1 MLDFGGKNGYNQEK
15 ERMEGDSMSGRAEL
29 LEWIQQNLSLLVAEV
44 ELEIHNN
51 MAGAN
56 IIAEEIV
63 CGLLNR
69 IFDYH
74 LVAANQINTNYP
86 AVDLVDREHSIAVQV
101 TASNTMRKVQHTIEV
116 FRKYRL
122 YENYRTL
129 VIFVMSNRSI
139 PRAVP
144 KTEDFKLQI
153 MNVPSLFKEI
163 TLCETEVLRE
173 IVGYLARKLGSTISE
188 PAVSDDRLPLP
199 EPVASTVKTAP
210 YDQTLQCLCK
220 TIGELP
226 TDSQRVLSFSAL
238 LPESGLKETLFKNAL
253 TASQKRA
260 LTYLVAN
267 DWLLL
272 KNEVV
277 AVHPYIQEASLQLL
291 RPSEEDYE
299 EFLDQ
304 LWNFEKSFR
313 WERVPLL
320 EHRQIKQQ
328 LAQIYA
334 TASVVTNDPRGVLGQ
349 RSAELWMSAN
359 QIHDALRQQQKSIEF
374 LKMSGENDPW
384 ALARAYH
391 FVGDCYSKLRQH
403 KDALDSWQ
411 QTLRL
416 CKNRLAVS
424 PPDLAA
430 AHYYVGCA
438 FIELEEYQPAAKH
451 LELARSLHRKGL
463 SASHPFR
470 EEVQQ
475 KIDTAYSALGQ
486 HGISLNY
493 LHSDLNRE
501 PEARYLWL
509 PIPVG
514 VGLPSFL
521 GREPELA
528 EIFGRLQSREKPVF
542 ITGLQGSGKT
552 ELALQFARNYQH
564 GQVYFTRFDTTFAQT
579 VARMAGGIRPALSQT
594 ELKMHA
600 EEHCR
605 MVLEILRN
613 CSTNDVL
620 IIDDVTANALSQ
632 PDPIYQQ
639 LLELEC
645 RLILITEGAPKG
657 SIGVEPLPYN
667 VLFSIFEKYDAQLD
681 ISQMQALID
690 AVNGHTLT
698 IDLIARTLGR
708 KGSGAVTPEQLL
720 DAFSHN
726 LPVDGGLRKATANS
740 GQIADQLKVIFH
752 LASLGPSAK
761 DVLRCAV
768 LLPPQGISAELFRTA
783 LPERCRNAL
792 HDLSDLG
799 WLSVIDGIAIVQPA
813 IQMIC
818 REELRPTDESCGA
831 FLDALWERYLRDRYD
846 ASLYRQM
853 AEVFSL
859 AVQTLE
865 DRSAEYILRAET
877 LWYAL
882 GEYQSSKELL
892 DTALPEY
899 ERKLPP
905 DSPRLAQL
913 YNTAGRTYSEL
924 GMVANALEY
933 TTRALAICEKIYPSD
948 HPELA
953 ASYSNVGSTYSAL
966 GNYQIAKDYQQKAL
980 KIRLNTL
987 PSDHPDLAASY
998 DSIGNTYSSLGDHM
1012 RALEYQKKALEI
1024 RERALP
1030 EYHPDI
1036 AGSYSAVGS
1045 SYTLLNNYQRA
1056 LDYQQKA
1063 LRLYER
1069 SLPPDHPEIAG
1080 ACLSIGESL
1089 GYIGMYRPALEYLE
1103 KALVIYRN
1111 TLPDGHPV
1119 FTTIRNSITML
1130 RDQIQTEPTH
1140 PV

>member
-1 MLDFGGKNGYNQEK
+1 
-15 ERMEGDSMSGRAEL
+15 MEGDSMSVRTEL
-29 LEWIQQNLSLLVAEV
+29 LNRIQQYLSFLVAEV

-51 MAGAN
+51 MVSTN
-56 IIAEEIV
+56 MIAEEIV

-69 IFDYH
+69 VFDYQ
-74 LVAANQINTNYP
+74 LVFANQINTNSP
-86 AVDLVDREHSIAVQV
+86 AVDLVDQEHSIAVQV
-101 TASNTMRKVQHTIEV
+101 TVSNTVRKVQHTLEV

-122 YENYRTL
+122 YEEYRTL
-129 VIFVMSNRSI
+129 VIFVMSNRPI

-153 MNVPSLFKEI
+153 MNIPSLFKEI
-163 TLCETEVLRE
+163 TLCEAEVLRE
-173 IVGYLARKLGSTISE
+173 IADYLARELGISIKE
-188 PAVSDDRLPLP
+188 PMVSDDRMPLPLP
-199 EPVASTVKTAP
+199 EPVVSTAKAASH
-210 YDQTLQCLCK
+210 DQILQLLCK

-226 TDSQRVLSFSAL
+226 ADSQSVLFFAAL

-253 TASQKRA
+253 TTSQKRA

-272 KNEVV
+272 KNEAV

-291 RPSEEDYE
+291 RSSEEDYG

-334 TASVVTNDPRGVLGQ
+334 TAASVTNDPHGVFGQ

-359 QIHDALRQQQKSIEF
+359 QIPDALRQQQKSIEF
-374 LKMSGENDPW
+374 LKKSGENDPW

-391 FVGDCYSKLRQH
+391 FVGDCYARLRH
-403 KDALDSWQ
+403 YKDALDSWQ

-438 FIELEEYQPAAKH
+438 FIELEEYQPAARH

-463 SASHPFR
+463 SVSHPFR

-514 VGLPSFL
+514 VGLPSFF

-528 EIFGRLQSREKPVF
+528 EIFSRLQSREKPVF
-542 ITGLQGSGKT
+542 ITGLRGSGKT

-579 VARMAGGIRPALSQT
+579 VARMAGGIRPALSQA
-594 ELKMHA
+594 ELKKPA

-605 MVLEILRN
+605 LVLEIMRN
-613 CSTNDVL
+613 CSANDVL
-620 IIDDVTANALSQ
+620 IVDDVSANALSQ
-632 PDPIYQQ
+632 SDPIYQQ
-639 LLELEC
+639 LLELDC
-645 RLILITEGAPKG
+645 RLILITEDAPEG
-657 SIGVEPLPYN
+657 SICVQPLPYN
-667 VLFSIFEKYDAQLD
+667 VLFDIFRKYDAQLD
-681 ISQMQALID
+681 VSQMRALID
-690 AVNGHTLT
+690 SVNGHTLT

-708 KGSGAVTPEQLL
+708 KESNAVTPEQLL
-720 DAFSHN
+720 DSFSHN
-726 LPVDGGLRKATANS
+726 LPDDGGLRKVATDRVQN
-740 GQIADQLKVIFH
+740 ADHLKVIFR
-752 LASLGPSAK
+752 LASLSPSAK

-768 LLPPQGISAELFRTA
+768 LIPPQGIFVDLFRTA
-783 LPERCRNAL
+783 LPERCGEAL
-792 HDLSDLG
+792 HELFDLG
-799 WLSVIDGIAIVQPA
+799 WLSKTDGIVSVHPA

-818 REELRPTDESCGA
+818 QEELTPTDQSCGA
-831 FLDALWERYLRDRYD
+831 FLDALWERYSQDRYD

-865 DRSAEYILRAET
+865 DRKAEYIIRAEAI
-877 LWYAL
+877 WYAL

-899 ERKLPP
+899 ERKLPS
-905 DSPRLAQL
+905 DSPKLAQL

-966 GNYQIAKDYQQKAL
+966 GNYQIAMDYQQKAL
-980 KIRLNTL
+980 MIRLNTL

-1080 ACLSIGESL
+1080 ACLGIGESL
-1089 GYIGMYRPALEYLE
+1089 GHIGMYRPALEYHE
-1103 KALVIYRN
+1103 KALVIYRK

-1119 FTTIRNSITML
+1119 FTTIRNSIAML
-1130 RDQIQTEPTH
+1130 KNQIQTDPTL